1 MFTAIDGDTVT
12 WPDGTREHVDTIM
25 LATGYRARTV
35 LPGQPEARQH
45 RRGLSTV
52 HPGLGFVGLEWQR
65 SFASATLR
73 GVGRDARYV
82 VHRLTRRTR

>member
-1 MFTAIDGDTVT
+1 
-12 WPDGTREHVDTIM
+12 HVDTIL
-25 LATGYRARTV
+25 LATGYRPA
-35 LPGQPEARQH
+35 LSYLDEAERGH
-45 RRGLSTV
+45 RKGISTV

-82 VHRLTRRTR
+82 VRRLLRTTR